1 MLLVA
6 FENAAG
12 AMWTFLAVI
21 PGINRLHAA
30 WVFAEYLGFMLAHL
44 GYPQYFK
51 YILGPWQLACAAA
64 LLAPRLPR
72 VKEWVCAG
80 AFFNYS
86 PAFVSHLFAG
96 DGPDVAAGAMAI
108 LTVISCALRPSDRRL
123 EQPISANPTTDGGV
137 PLFPRRKVNS
147 RRRLSVFPLHILI
160 LAPH

>member
-1 MLLVA
+1 MRPVAYWTCTQLVA

-12 AMWTFLAVI
+12 AMWTFLPVI

-72 VKEWVCAG
+72 VVMG
-80 AFFNYS
+80 LRRR
-86 PAFVSHLFAG
+86 VLQLFARVRFA
-96 DGPDVAAGAMAI
+96 P
-108 LTVISCALRPSDRRL
+108 LCRRW
-123 EQPISANPTTDGGV
+123 A
-137 PLFPRRKVNS
+137 
-147 RRRLSVFPLHILI
+147 
-160 LAPH
+160 